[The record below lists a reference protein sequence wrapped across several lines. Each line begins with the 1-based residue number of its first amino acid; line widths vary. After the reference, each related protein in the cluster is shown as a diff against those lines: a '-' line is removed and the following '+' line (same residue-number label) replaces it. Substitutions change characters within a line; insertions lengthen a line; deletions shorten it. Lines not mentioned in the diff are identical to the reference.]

1 MWQEYLFPSSVE
13 DALAMLAEREGRA
26 RLVAGGT
33 DLVIQLTEGRR
44 AADCLV
50 DITRIAGLD
59 RITLEDGMIVL
70 GANVTHRQA
79 SESPLVRERAT
90 VLAEACR
97 AVGSLQ
103 IRNVGTLGGNV
114 VNAMPAADGTT
125 ALLALE
131 AEVEI
136 ADESGWRWVPLP
148 DLFVGPGVSRV
159 DSTREMLTAF
169 RFQALGERQGSA
181 LERIARRRALALPI
195 LICALVVTLSEG
207 AENFESARIAL
218 GPVAPVPFRA
228 SQAEESLHGA
238 PISLETM
245 TRAGEIAT
253 QESHPRSSLL
263 RASKEYR
270 QEVIKVL
277 VRRGLERAV
286 QGAISNLQSPTSKF
300 QREVN
305 HHVFFDDDVE
315 RRSCDC
321 GGRAL

>member
-13 DALAMLAEREGRA
+13 EALAMLAEREGRA
-26 RLVAGGT
+26 RVVAGGT
-33 DLVIQLTEGRR
+33 DLIIELTEGRR

-50 DITRIAGLD
+50 DITRIPELGK
-59 RITLEDGMIVL
+59 ITLKDGIIVV

-79 SESPLVRERAT
+79 SESPLIRERAT
-90 VLAEACR
+90 VLAQACH

-131 AEVEI
+131 AEAEI
-136 ADESGWRWVPLP
+136 ADGAGRKWVPLP
-148 DLFVGPGVSRV
+148 DLFAGPGVSRV
-159 DSTREMLTAF
+159 DSTREMLAAF
-169 RFQALGERQGSA
+169 RFQALSQGQESA

-195 LICALVVTLSEG
+195 LICAVVVTLNEAG
-207 AENFESARIAL
+207 QAFESARIAL

-228 SQAEESLHGA
+228 SQAEESLRGA
-238 PISLETM
+238 PIRLETM
-245 TRAGEIAT
+245 ARAGEIAMR
-253 QESHPRSSLL
+253 ESHPRSSLL

-286 QGAISNLQSPTSKF
+286 QMAQKPGF
-300 QREVN
+300 
-305 HHVFFDDDVE
+305 
-315 RRSCDC
+315 
-321 GGRAL
+321 

>member
-1 MWQEYLFPSSVE
+1 MWQEYLIPSSVE
-13 DALAMLAEREGRA
+13 EAQAILAERKGRA

-33 DLVIQLTEGRR
+33 DLVIELTEGRR

-50 DITRIAGLD
+50 DITRIPGLD
-59 RITLEDGMIVL
+59 RIALEDGMIVL

-90 VLAEACR
+90 VLAQACQ

-114 VNAMPAADGTT
+114 VNAMPAADGST

-131 AEVEI
+131 AEAEI
-136 ADESGWRWVPLP
+136 ADGTGRKWAPLP
-148 DLFVGPGVSRV
+148 DLFAGPGVSKV

-169 RFQALGERQGSA
+169 RFRALGEGQASA

-195 LICALVVTLSEG
+195 LICAVVVSLSEG
-207 AENFESARIAL
+207 GEEFESVRIAL

-228 SQAEESLHGA
+228 SQAEESLRGA
-238 PISLETM
+238 PVSLETM
-245 TRAGEIAT
+245 ARAGEIAM

-263 RASKEYR
+263 RASREYR
-270 QEVIKVL
+270 EEVIKVL

-286 QGAISNLQSPTSKF
+286 QVAQG
-300 QREVN
+300 
-305 HHVFFDDDVE
+305 
-315 RRSCDC
+315 
-321 GGRAL
+321 

>member
-13 DALAMLAEREGRA
+13 EALAMLAECEGRA

-33 DLVIQLTEGRR
+33 DLIIELTEGRR
-44 AADCLV
+44 TADCLV
-50 DITRIAGLD
+50 DITRIPELGKM
-59 RITLEDGMIVL
+59 TLEDGMIVL

-79 SESPLVRERAT
+79 AESPLVRERAT
-90 VLAEACR
+90 VLAQACQS
-97 AVGSLQ
+97 VGSLQ

-131 AEVEI
+131 AEAEI
-136 ADESGWRWVPLP
+136 ADGTGRRWAPLP
-148 DLFVGPGVSRV
+148 DLFAGPGVSRV

-169 RFQALGERQGSA
+169 RFRALGEGQGSA

-195 LICALVVTLSEG
+195 LICAVVVTLSEDG
-207 AENFESARIAL
+207 EDFESARIAL

-228 SQAEESLHGA
+228 SQAEESLRGA
-238 PISLETM
+238 PISLKTM
-245 TRAGEIAT
+245 ARAGEIAM

-263 RASKEYR
+263 RASREYR
-270 QEVIKVL
+270 EEVIKVL

-286 QGAISNLQSPTSKF
+286 QMAQKPGF
-300 QREVN
+300 
-305 HHVFFDDDVE
+305 
-315 RRSCDC
+315 
-321 GGRAL
+321 

>member
-59 RITLEDGMIVL
+59 RMTLEDGMIVL
-70 GANVTHRQA
+70 GANVTHRQV

-90 VLAEACR
+90 VLAEACH
-97 AVGSLQ
+97 AVGSRQ

-131 AEVEI
+131 AEAEI
-136 ADESGWRWVPLP
+136 ANGTERKWVPLA
-148 DLFVGPGVSRV
+148 DLFAGPGVSRV

-169 RFQALGERQGSA
+169 RFPALGEGQGSA

-195 LICALVVTLSEG
+195 LICAVVVTLREG
-207 AENFESARIAL
+207 GEEFESARIAL

-228 SQAEESLHGA
+228 SQAEESLRGA
-238 PISLETM
+238 PISLEAM
-245 TRAGEIAT
+245 ARAGEIAM

-286 QGAISNLQSPTSKF
+286 QVAQG
-300 QREVN
+300 
-305 HHVFFDDDVE
+305 
-315 RRSCDC
+315 
-321 GGRAL
+321 

>member
-13 DALAMLAEREGRA
+13 EALAMLAECEGRA

-33 DLVIQLTEGRR
+33 DLVIELTEGRR

-50 DITRIAGLD
+50 DITRIPELD
-59 RITLEDGMIVL
+59 KMTLEDGMIVL

-131 AEVEI
+131 AEAEI
-136 ADESGWRWVPLP
+136 ADGTGRRWAPLP
-148 DLFVGPGVSRV
+148 DLFAGPGVSRV

-169 RFQALGERQGSA
+169 RFRALGEGQGSA

-195 LICALVVTLSEG
+195 LICAVVVTLSEG
-207 AENFESARIAL
+207 GEDFKSARIAL

-228 SQAEESLHGA
+228 SQAEESLRGA
-238 PISLETM
+238 PISLKTM
-245 TRAGEIAT
+245 ARAGEIAM

-263 RASKEYR
+263 RASREYR
-270 QEVIKVL
+270 EEVIKVL

-286 QGAISNLQSPTSKF
+286 QMAQKPGF
-300 QREVN
+300 
-305 HHVFFDDDVE
+305 
-315 RRSCDC
+315 
-321 GGRAL
+321 

>member
-13 DALAMLAEREGRA
+13 EALAMLAEREGRA

-33 DLVIQLTEGRR
+33 DLIIQLTEGQRST
-44 AADCLV
+44 DCLV
-50 DITRIAGLD
+50 DITRIPELD

-79 SESPLVRERAT
+79 AESPLVRERAT

-114 VNAMPAADGTT
+114 VNAMPAADGSIT
-125 ALLALE
+125 LLALE
-131 AEVEI
+131 AEAEI
-136 ADESGWRWVPLP
+136 ADGTGRTWAPLQ
-148 DLFVGPGVSRV
+148 DLFVRPGVSRV
-159 DSTREMLTAF
+159 DSTREMLTAL
-169 RFQALGERQGSA
+169 RFKALSERQGSA

-195 LICALVVTLSEG
+195 LNCAVVVTLSEAG
-207 AENFESARIAL
+207 EDFESVRIAL

-228 SQAEESLHGA
+228 CRAEEGLRGA

-245 TRAGEIAT
+245 AKAGEMAMR
-253 QESHPRSSLL
+253 ESQPRSSLL

-270 QEVIKVL
+270 EDVIKVL

-286 QGAISNLQSPTSKF
+286 Q
-300 QREVN
+300 
-305 HHVFFDDDVE
+305 
-315 RRSCDC
+315 
-321 GGRAL
+321 RAQG

>member
-1 MWQEYLFPSSVE
+1 
-13 DALAMLAEREGRA
+13 MLAKREGRA

-33 DLVIQLTEGRR
+33 DLIIQLTEGRR

-50 DITRIAGLD
+50 DITRIPELD

-79 SESPLVRERAT
+79 AESSLIRERAT
-90 VLAEACR
+90 VLAEACQ

-103 IRNVGTLGGNV
+103 IRNAGTLGGNV
-114 VNAMPAADGTT
+114 VNAMPAADGST

-131 AEVEI
+131 AEAEI
-136 ADESGWRWVPLP
+136 ADGTGRMWVPLR

-159 DSTREMLTAF
+159 DSAREMLTAF
-169 RFQALGERQGSA
+169 RFRALSERQGSA

-195 LICALVVTLSEG
+195 LICAVVVTLSEAG
-207 AENFESARIAL
+207 EDFESARIAL

-228 SQAEESLHGA
+228 SHAEESLRGA

-245 TRAGEIAT
+245 ARAGEIAM

-263 RASKEYR
+263 RAAKEYR
-270 QEVIKVL
+270 EEVIKVL

-286 QGAISNLQSPTSKF
+286 QVAQG
-300 QREVN
+300 
-305 HHVFFDDDVE
+305 
-315 RRSCDC
+315 
-321 GGRAL
+321 

>member
-13 DALAMLAEREGRA
+13 EALALLAEREGRA
-26 RLVAGGT
+26 RLIAGGT
-33 DLVIQLTEGRR
+33 DLIIELSEGRR

-50 DITRIAGLD
+50 DITRIPELD
-59 RITLEDGMIVL
+59 KITLENGMIVL

-90 VLAEACR
+90 VLAQACH

-103 IRNVGTLGGNV
+103 IRNVATLGGNV
-114 VNAMPAADGTT
+114 ANAMPAADGTT

-131 AEVEI
+131 AEAQI
-136 ADESGWRWVPLP
+136 ADRTGRKWAPLA
-148 DLFVGPGVSRV
+148 DLFDGPGLSRV

-181 LERIARRRALALPI
+181 LERIARRRALALPV
-195 LICALVVTLSEG
+195 LICAVVVTLSEDG
-207 AENFESARIAL
+207 ELFESARIAL

-228 SQAEESLHGA
+228 SQAEESLRGA
-238 PISLETM
+238 PISLEAM
-245 TRAGEIAT
+245 ARAGEIAM

-270 QEVIKVL
+270 EEVIKVL

-286 QGAISNLQSPTSKF
+286 QGAISNL
-300 QREVN
+300 
-305 HHVFFDDDVE
+305 
-315 RRSCDC
+315 
-321 GGRAL
+321 